1 MGKTRII
8 IEKCATRF
16 KTELREKLDTLP
28 PKARLAVI
36 AGMLVPFAAG
46 CLYMTA
52 TAITGFGKGEK
63 ALVIRHIENL
73 NLPVQESDNLYNN
86 VYGNEKRTEE

>member
-1 MGKTRII
+1 MEKMRMI

-16 KTELREKLDTLP
+16 RTELRGKLDALP

-46 CLYMTA
+46 CLYTTA
-52 TAITGFGKGEK
+52 TAIAGFGKGEK

-73 NLPVQESDNLYNN
+73 SLPVQESDNLYNN